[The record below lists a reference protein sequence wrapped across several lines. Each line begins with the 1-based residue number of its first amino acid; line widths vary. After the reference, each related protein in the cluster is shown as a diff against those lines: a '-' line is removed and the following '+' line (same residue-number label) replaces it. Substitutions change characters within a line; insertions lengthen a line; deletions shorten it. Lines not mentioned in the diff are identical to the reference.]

1 MDTNLK
7 WDEIKEGFDK
17 YVSIAEEKLPI
28 GALNPVR
35 DAMNKFE
42 EKVKSNNVSE
52 DDIDHIERGV
62 QTALILADEVSLG
75 GGPSVA
81 KILFE
86 MIQCGLMTEED
97 IAKSF
102 PDSIVALVHGEQ
114 KVDEFYRRRVG
125 VENENFRKLLM
136 SLAACFFN

>member
-1 MDTNLK
+1 MK
-7 WDEIKEGFDK
+7 WDEIKVSFDK

-35 DAMNKFE
+35 DAMIVFD

-52 DDIDHIERGV
+52 DDVDHMERGV

-81 KILFE
+81 L
-86 MIQCGLMTEED
+86 
-97 IAKSF
+97 
-102 PDSIVALVHGEQ
+102 
-114 KVDEFYRRRVG
+114 
-125 VENENFRKLLM
+125 
-136 SLAACFFN
+136 SLIHI